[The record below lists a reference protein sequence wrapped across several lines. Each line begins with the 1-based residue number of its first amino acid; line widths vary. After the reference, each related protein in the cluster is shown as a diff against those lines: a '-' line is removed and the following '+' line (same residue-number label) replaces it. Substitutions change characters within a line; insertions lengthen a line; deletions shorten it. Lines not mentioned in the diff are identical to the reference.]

1 MEPNFD
7 LNAYEPPVSLWSIVE
22 QHIPIHEHEEIKGML
37 GESLVDQSLELR
49 TEVIQ
54 HSIYNSVMHA
64 MMCAAVGK
72 YTYICHDYYS

>member
-7 LNAYEPPVSLWSIVE
+7 VNAYEPPVSLWSIVE

-49 TEVIQ
+49 TEVI
-54 HSIYNSVMHA
+54 
-64 MMCAAVGK
+64 
-72 YTYICHDYYS
+72 

>member
-7 LNAYEPPVSLWSIVE
+7 LNAYEPPVSLCNIVE

-49 TEVIQ
+49 TEVI
-54 HSIYNSVMHA
+54 
-64 MMCAAVGK
+64 
-72 YTYICHDYYS
+72 